1 VIHHLHSQK
10 HTPEFPIRSSTLVF
24 IHIIVSDYC
33 PFSSA
38 EIASVS
44 AGGAMPQ
51 IATMPIHQ
59 EIGAAASDFR
69 LPMLNGQTATLKALL
84 EGKRGAAIV
93 FWSGVC
99 SHCARYDGYLNSF
112 ADRHPELGFLT
123 IASRKG
129 ETQEQIRKTVKE
141 RNLLFP
147 IACDSSSLVAR
158 QWSTQQ
164 TPRAFLVESNR
175 VLLYRGA
182 IDNYKY
188 PDDMEFA
195 PYLEPA
201 INQFLSGKPL
211 SRTEIASFGCAINSV
226 YYNFPKAL

>member
-1 VIHHLHSQK
+1 M
-10 HTPEFPIRSSTLVF
+10 PEIAAPIR
-24 IHIIVSDYC
+24 
-33 PFSSA
+33 
-38 EIASVS
+38 
-44 AGGAMPQ
+44 
-51 IATMPIHQ
+51 Q
-59 EIGAAASDFR
+59 EIGAVVCDFL
-69 LPMLNGQTATLKALL
+69 LPMLTGQSATLQGVLQQK
-84 EGKRGAAIV
+84 KGAVLV

-112 ADRHPELGFLT
+112 AARHPELGFLA

-129 ETQEQIRKTVKE
+129 ETREQIKKTAQD

-147 IACDSSSLVAR
+147 IACDSSGLVAR

-164 TPRAFLVESNR
+164 TPRSFLVRADS

-188 PDDMEFA
+188 PDDIEFA
-195 PYLEPA
+195 AYLDPA

-211 SRTEIASFGCAINSV
+211 SRTETASFGCAVNSV
-226 YYNFPKAL
+226 YYNFPRAL